1 MFPLLKLPFPQTT
14 TTALNDHTMN
24 PRSQI
29 ISGALKMLGIFALLA
44 LFTPIFAMS
53 RVSGWTAHLMEQWTD
68 NRLIRPRAGYIG
80 PPPRTTR

>member
-29 ISGALKMLGIFALLA
+29 ITGALKMLGIFALLA
-44 LFTPIFAMS
+44 LFTPIFAQDAAGAVAVMVGLGFDFS
-53 RVSGWTAHLMEQWTD
+53 SGGLGTCF
-68 NRLIRPRAGYIG
+68 NLIFFIPS
-80 PPPRTTR
+80 